1 MHLSGQLSNLRHEL
15 RLLFDAMQIATSVR
29 RYKSEQNISL
39 GSELT
44 LLQLGVANSGLGK
57 RLAEA
62 SSDLMSITR
71 AKTVEIVETLS
82 HETKPLPFERAD
94 ITIGIA

>member
-1 MHLSGQLSNLRHEL
+1 M
-15 RLLFDAMQIATSVR
+15 
-29 RYKSEQNISL
+29 
-39 GSELT
+39 
-44 LLQLGVANSGLGK
+44 ANSGLGK

-62 SSDLMSITR
+62 RSDLMSITR

-94 ITIGIA
+94 ITLGIA